1 MRGVRL
7 PRTAALLAEALAVE
21 LERPDGERVE
31 VDLSGRILGTDAS
44 RTRLFAIRPRR
55 ARVLAEGELER
66 ARGARARAIRRQWQ
80 GESVDQW
87 IEVVTPAPKRPVYVG
102 TARRIYYRSNK
113 HGRRAQTYVHD
124 FGTPAPAVYRAG
136 GNFFLVGGR
145 KHVTSAGIE
154 D

>member
-7 PRTAALLAEALAVE
+7 PRTAALLAEAVAVE
-21 LERPDGERVE
+21 LDRPDGARIE
-31 VDLSGRILGTDAS
+31 VDLSGRILGTDSS
-44 RTRLFAIRPRR
+44 RTRLFAIKPRR

-66 ARGARARAIRRQWQ
+66 ARGTRARAIRKEWQ
-80 GESVDQW
+80 GEAVDRW
-87 IEVVTPAPKRPVYVG
+87 IEVTTPAPRRAAYLG

-113 HGRRAQTYVHD
+113 HGRRMQTYVHD

-136 GNFFLVGGR
+136 PNFFLVGGK